1 MVSDMFFG
9 LAGWHVLILL
19 SFWVV
24 PFVLWVI
31 ALMQIAQ
38 SKAAAGPVVAWVV
51 IVTLIP
57 LVGAILWFA
66 IGRRSLRREG
76 PSTPPASV

>member
-1 MVSDMFFG
+1 MLSG
-9 LAGWHVLILL
+9 LTGWHVMIVL
-19 SFWVV
+19 SFWIV

-31 ALMQIAQ
+31 ALVQIAR

-51 IVTLIP
+51 VVTLIP

-66 IGRRSLRREG
+66 IGRRSVREG
-76 PSTPPASV
+76 GSAGDATS

>member
-1 MVSDMFFG
+1 MFYG
-9 LAGWHVLILL
+9 LTGWHVMILL
-19 SFWVV
+19 SFWIV

-31 ALMQIAQ
+31 ALVQIART
-38 SKAAAGPVVAWVV
+38 KAAAGPVVAWVV

-66 IGRRSLRREG
+66 IGRRSLRGEA
-76 PSTPPASV
+76 PPASSA

>member
-1 MVSDMFFG
+1 MFG
-9 LAGWHVLILL
+9 ALIGWHVMILL

-31 ALMQIAQ
+31 ALVQIART
-38 SKAAAGPVVAWVV
+38 KAAAGPVVAWMV

-66 IGRRSLRREG
+66 IGRRSLRG
-76 PSTPPASV
+76 DAPPTAL

>member
-1 MVSDMFFG
+1 MFYG
-9 LAGWHVLILL
+9 LAGWHLLILL
-19 SFWVV
+19 SLWIV
-24 PFVLWVI
+24 PFTLWVI
-31 ALMQIAQ
+31 ALVQLAK

-66 IGRRSLRREG
+66 IGRRSLRG
-76 PSTPPASV
+76 DTPPASAG